1 MDGGWSEWAD
11 WGICDV
17 TCGDGT
23 RSRDRTCTNPA
34 PAFGGQDC
42 QNSSHETGVCHL
54 ETCPG
59 NIMHRLRFN
68 CSNQFYVVN

>member
-1 MDGGWSEWAD
+1 VWGGW
-11 WGICDV
+11 GNCDV
-17 TCGDGT
+17 TCGDGA

-42 QNSSHETGVCHL
+42 PDSNQENNVCHL

-59 NIMHRLRFN
+59 ILIHVLPFN
-68 CSNQFYVVN
+68 L